1 MAWCEAED
9 VDYVFGL
16 ARNQRLER
24 CIEKALRKSRRRSMT
39 TGVASRRFREFRHR
53 TLSSWSRSRRVVGK
67 AEWLQKGRNPRF
79 AVTSLPSS
87 RFGKKAL
94 YEELYC
100 ARGDMENRIKEQ
112 QLDLFADRTS
122 TATMA
127 GNQMRLYWA
136 SFAYVLMAAM
146 RRFALAGT
154 PLARAQCGTIR
165 LKLLKVAAQ
174 LRITH
179 RRIWLALPSAFP
191 WQSDFAAALDNLR
204 KKTAVPPG
212 RMSRSALPD
221 LQDLPPERPTRSKCA
236 LNHGLEPP
244 ERPINPPDHRA
255 DLQIPPSVPER
266 SPRQPHWTLRLPR
279 YPSDRPDQT
288 TR

>member
-1 MAWCEAED
+1 MTRSETRDHRVHSVAACEAD
-9 VDYVFGL
+9 AWWVRPSGFRRAAIHVF
-16 ARNQRLER
+16 
-24 CIEKALRKSRRRSMT
+24 
-39 TGVASRRFREFRHR
+39 V
-53 TLSSWSRSRRVVGK
+53 
-67 AEWLQKGRNPRF
+67 
-79 AVTSLPSS
+79 VTSLPSS
-87 RFGKKAL
+87 RFDKKAL

-146 RRFALAGT
+146 RRFGLAGT

-191 WQSDFAAALDNLR
+191 WQSDFAAALDNPER
-204 KKTAVPPG
+204 D
-212 RMSRSALPD
+212 RSTTRPD
-221 LQDLPPERPTRSKCA
+221 EPLSSPRPTR
-236 LNHGLEPP
+236 
-244 ERPINPPDHRA
+244 
-255 DLQIPPSVPER
+255 PPS
-266 SPRQPHWTLRLPR
+266 
-279 YPSDRPDQT
+279 
-288 TR
+288 